1 MGNTSPSGRAWPW
14 WTGTSCWSWW
24 SVEKSHDHPHPDHQH
39 ARAVLCDRR
48 HQEEIGRLRGEA
60 EATARKMQEELLA
73 QAKEEGR
80 RIVADAEAKRERMRV
95 SLVSEM
101 EEKAVDLA
109 SDILGRVFTAPVAQS
124 IHAHLIDELIEEIGK
139 SDGPRPELETETV
152 EVAVP
157 FPLTQ
162 TQRER
167 LNTIFS
173 SNMARSVD
181 VKEIIV
187 GEIVAGMVVQLG
199 HEVLDG
205 SHQTHVKGMLA
216 YVRESL
222 SR

>member
-1 MGNTSPSGRAWPW
+1 
-14 WTGTSCWSWW
+14 
-24 SVEKSHDHPHPDHQH
+24 
-39 ARAVLCDRR
+39 
-48 HQEEIGRLRGEA
+48 
-60 EATARKMQEELLA
+60 MQEELLA
-73 QAKEEGR
+73 QSKEEGR

-152 EVAVP
+152 EVVVP

-173 SNMARSVD
+173 SNRRRHTRFDCDWSSDVCSSDLRRACSSGDVARRRVAAAGLPRPR
-181 VKEIIV
+181 V
-187 GEIVAGMVVQLG
+187 GVARRARQAVGRAG
-199 HEVLDG
+199 
-205 SHQTHVKGMLA
+205 LA
-216 YVRESL
+216 ARACPGQ
-222 SR
+222 RRR